1 MSPPPVAQLPP
12 TPPTSVA
19 ERRAANDAL
28 GERIAEVFGHIH
40 AATAEVA
47 RMAAEFDSA
56 EGWGGIGMRN
66 CAHWLSV
73 YCGLNESDARELLRV
88 GHALE
93 ELPAIAASFAA
104 GRLSLD
110 KVRSI
115 TWVAKPHDEHLWVEL
130 AEQAS
135 GMQLRRI
142 CHTIRDTILT
152 DDPERARRQRERRG
166 FASWWQDADG
176 MLAIFAKLP
185 PEDGRMVLNAI
196 EAAVK
201 RRPPLAEPV
210 TPGHGETPSGSEP
223 SDAAVAD
230 NPFRARRADALVRIC
245 EEWLQ
250 QAASASDAVGRTIA
264 LNRLVVHVDF
274 DTLTGE
280 NSEGR
285 CHLENG
291 PALSRAAALRLGC
304 DAEMQAIIERDGKPL
319 GLGRKTR
326 VISTRLHRLR
336 QSRDHFC
343 RYPGCPVPAVDTEG
357 HHVEHWTALGPTDL
371 VNIVSLCKFHHARHH
386 DGQFKVIAGDDG
398 EFRFETPNGVL
409 IPPGQVEWDGSARG
423 AAWLVEFNR
432 SASGAEITPTT
443 SAAGARGEPM
453 DLDHTLVLM
462 SHNTELAA
470 ARRSSKRPDP

>member
-1 MSPPPVAQLPP
+1 VEKPETSAAV
-12 TPPTSVA
+12 SVA
-19 ERRAANDAL
+19 ERRAANQAL
-28 GERIAEVFGHIH
+28 GERIGVVFGHIH
-40 AATAEVA
+40 AATAEAA
-47 RMAAEFDSA
+47 RMAAEFDSS

-93 ELPAIAASFAA
+93 ELPVIAESFGA

-135 GMQLRRI
+135 GMQLSRI
-142 CHTIRDTILT
+142 CHTIRDTLLT

-185 PEDGRMVLNAI
+185 PEDGRIVLNAI
-196 EAAVK
+196 EAAVR
-201 RRPPLAEPV
+201 RRPPLAES
-210 TPGHGETPSGSEP
+210 GAANAAETPSGSEP
-223 SDAAVAD
+223 SDAEVSD
-230 NPFRARRADALVRIC
+230 NPFRARRADGLVRIC

-250 QAASASDAVGRTIA
+250 RAASAHGAAERTIA
-264 LNRLVVHVDF
+264 LSRLVVHVDL

-280 NSEGR
+280 NNEGR

-304 DAEMQAIIERDGKPL
+304 DAEVQAIIEREGKPL

-326 VISTRLHRLR
+326 VISARLHRLR
-336 QSRDHFC
+336 QSRDQFC
-343 RYPGCPVPAVDTEG
+343 RYPGCPVPAMDTEG
-357 HHVEHWTALGPTDL
+357 HHVEHWTAHGPTDL
-371 VNIVSLCKFHHARHH
+371 VNIVSLCKFHHGRHH
-386 DGQFKVIAGDDG
+386 EGHFKVVATDDG
-398 EFRFETPNGVL
+398 EFRFETPNGAS
-409 IPPGQVEWDGSARG
+409 IPPGRVDWDGGDRG
-423 AAWLVEFNR
+423 SAWLSDFNR
-432 SASGAEITPTT
+432 TATGAGITPTT

-453 DLDHTLVLM
+453 DVDHTLTVM
-462 SHNTELAA
+462 SHNAEVAA
-470 ARRSSKRPDP
+470 ARRTSNRPDP